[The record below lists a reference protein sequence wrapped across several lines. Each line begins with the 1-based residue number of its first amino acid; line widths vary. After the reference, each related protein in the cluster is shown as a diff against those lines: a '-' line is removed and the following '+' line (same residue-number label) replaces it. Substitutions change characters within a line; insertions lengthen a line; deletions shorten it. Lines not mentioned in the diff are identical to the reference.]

1 MGIFLIKLGV
11 KMEKE
16 KEFGTIRSKLW
27 PIHNHELKK
36 FLPMFSIFFC
46 ISFIYSMLRNTK
58 NIFVMSKAASESM
71 SLVKILGVLPA
82 AFIFTAIYDNL
93 VGRMK
98 RDKVFNLVVVF
109 FLSFFAFFSF
119 VLAPNLESLKL
130 TDFASKMNE
139 DFPSLM
145 GLWAAIENWPF
156 ILYYVM
162 SELWGTFAL
171 SVLFWTFANQ
181 ITSSNEAKRFYG
193 FLTIGANIG
202 LFVAGMA
209 LKKYKKDLM
218 AIVSLVLIVGILL
231 LIIHTFFVS
240 KINSNP
246 EEYLPQ

>member
-1 MGIFLIKLGV
+1 MGIFLIKMGV

-109 FLSFFAFFSF
+109 FLSFFAFF
-119 VLAPNLESLKL
+119 LIC
-130 TDFASKMNE
+130 ASPK
-139 DFPSLM
+139 S
-145 GLWAAIENWPF
+145 
-156 ILYYVM
+156 
-162 SELWGTFAL
+162 
-171 SVLFWTFANQ
+171 
-181 ITSSNEAKRFYG
+181 R
-193 FLTIGANIG
+193 
-202 LFVAGMA
+202 
-209 LKKYKKDLM
+209 
-218 AIVSLVLIVGILL
+218 VS
-231 LIIHTFFVS
+231 
-240 KINSNP
+240 
-246 EEYLPQ
+246 